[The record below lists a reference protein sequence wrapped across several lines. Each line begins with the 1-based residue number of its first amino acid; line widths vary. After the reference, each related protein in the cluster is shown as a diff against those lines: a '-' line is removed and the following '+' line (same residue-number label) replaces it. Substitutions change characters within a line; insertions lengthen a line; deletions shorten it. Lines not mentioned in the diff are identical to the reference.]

1 MLRNLA
7 NLKPSYGLRHNNKS
21 LSLNTNA
28 RRLLS
33 FTKMPAKQGF
43 YDSSLEKDSCGVG
56 IVAHLKR
63 SASRQ
68 IVIDANQMLVR
79 MSHRGGCGCEVNTGD
94 GAGKQPYMCM
104 CLYILTPL
112 PFLHI

>member
-1 MLRNLA
+1 
-7 NLKPSYGLRHNNKS
+7 
-21 LSLNTNA
+21 
-28 RRLLS
+28 
-33 FTKMPAKQGF
+33 MPAKQGF

-94 GAGKQPYMCM
+94 GAGKQPYIYSYDMNS
-104 CLYILTPL
+104 YDIYSSPL
-112 PFLHI
+112 PSLHI